1 MSKKVARIDYFTIQD
16 FEQVQ
21 NGYLKVPAYL
31 TRTGVFDYATK
42 DGKVFKELRP
52 DDEVFNDESKTTL
65 SDIPVTN
72 DHPAQFLNTRNTRGI
87 AVGYTSTEVISEDN
101 KLKSTLTIYDQDTI
115 DKIVNDGK
123 REISCGYLA
132 DLEMTPGEYNGQ
144 HYDAIQ
150 RNIRYNHVAIVDKG
164 RAGPDVKMIL
174 DSGEEE
180 TFKIA
185 CQKIDSKPETYQNPN
200 KEVENKQEKTEGNTM
215 LVKIKIDGKEFEV
228 DQIVADSLKK
238 QETEEKEALKA
249 KLDEAEGKV
258 AALEDENKKVKEEFT
273 KEKMMDAAKAR
284 IELENTA
291 KKILGDEFKAD
302 ADDIEI
308 KKSVIAKNNA
318 EIELAEKSE
327 EFVDGV
333 FATIM
338 KSKKESSEKA
348 DKDKEVI
355 RDAKTSEKIDEN
367 EMSSYDKRIKSIED
381 DKNAWKSK

>member
-1 MSKKVARIDYFTIQD
+1 MSKKVARVDYFTIQD

-65 SDIPVTN
+65 SDIPITN

-150 RNIRYNHVAIVDKG
+150 RNIRYNHVAIVDRG
-164 RAGPDVKMIL
+164 RAGSDVKMIIDGKDATFTIAYQKL
-174 DSGEEE
+174 DSEN
-180 TFKIA
+180 K
-185 CQKIDSKPETYQNPN
+185 TYQNPN